1 MDLII
6 RCGMLNMS
14 YVTSKK
20 EKIVSAIILTL
31 TSGFCFISKLKD
43 EFFKNRNTKIALT
56 FLSTWMIA
64 ENGVSSNDLSGGATT
79 SARGVVMAAA
89 IESTVFCF

>member
-1 MDLII
+1 
-6 RCGMLNMS
+6 
-14 YVTSKK
+14 
-20 EKIVSAIILTL
+20 
-31 TSGFCFISKLKD
+31 
-43 EFFKNRNTKIALT
+43 
-56 FLSTWMIA
+56 MIA